1 MSLILN
7 AIEKLSNGIG
17 LEEIET
23 QDLFLAIIN
32 GGVTPAQIASILT
45 ALRVKGESATEI
57 IGATKVMRSK
67 MLKIPIDS
75 VLQEKIIDT
84 CGTGGD
90 NKGSYNIST
99 AVAIVVA
106 SCGVPVA
113 KHGNRSVSSLT
124 GSADVL
130 KELDVNIELSPQ
142 QSASCLEQ
150 IGLCFLFAP
159 LYHKAMASVAS
170 IRKELSIKTIF
181 NLLGPLSNPT
191 EPKRQIIGVFARKFL
206 PIIAEAGKELGYK
219 HLAIVHGKDGSD
231 EISITNSSYVCE
243 LVDGKISSYE
253 INPQDYGLKLYS
265 EEEITGGNAETNAK
279 ALRDCLKGIE
289 GAYLDAVLINSAMA
303 LKVAGRVEDLQEGI
317 KIANA
322 SIKSGNALK
331 KLDRLVEITNSF
343 MLN

>member
-1 MSLILN
+1 MSLIQN
-7 AIEKLSNGIG
+7 AIEKLSCGIG
-17 LEEIET
+17 LEEVET

-45 ALRVKGESATEI
+45 ALRVKGESPIEL
-57 IGATKVMRSK
+57 IGATKVMRAK
-67 MLKIPIDS
+67 MQKLQIDKN
-75 VLQEKIIDT
+75 LQEKIIDT

-90 NKGSYNIST
+90 NKGTYNIST
-99 AVAIVVA
+99 AVAIVVS

-130 KELDVNIELSPQ
+130 KELDVNIELTPE

-159 LYHKAMASVAS
+159 LYHKALASVSS
-170 IRKELSIKTIF
+170 IRKELGIKTIF
-181 NLLGPLSNPT
+181 NLLGPLSNPAQ
-191 EPKRQIIGVFARKFL
+191 PVRQMMGVFARKFL

-219 HLAIVHGKDGSD
+219 HLVIVHGKDGSD
-231 EISITNSSYVCE
+231 EISITGSTYVCE
-243 LVDGKISSYE
+243 LIDGKISSYE
-253 INPQDYGLKLYS
+253 INPQDFGLKVYN
-265 EEEITGGNAETNAK
+265 EDEIIGGNSETNAK

-289 GAYLDAVLINSAMA
+289 GAYLDSVLINSAMA
-303 LKVAGRVEDLQEGI
+303 LKVSGRVENLEEGI
-317 KIANA
+317 KIALA

-331 KLDRLVEITNSF
+331 KLDRLVEISNSF
-343 MLN
+343 LI